1 MTWNSDTPWHDSAR
15 STIRYKSILLTG
27 GMALLGLAGIMV
39 ATNPTDTAYEQFATQ
54 ELSTYIEETICG
66 GTPLPFGLGSQC
78 TFLLRSNQPQIQR
91 VIANSTHQQN
101 FLLFSLYT
109 TTLSL
114 DDSLPSYHVETVGV
128 LQNFH
133 TFKIQEKSKG

>member
-1 MTWNSDTPWHDSAR
+1 MTWNSDTSWHHAPRSA
-15 STIRYKSILLTG
+15 INYKNVILTG

-39 ATNPTDTAYEQFATQ
+39 ATNPTDTQYERFATQ
-54 ELSTYIEETICG
+54 ELSTYLEENICG

-78 TFLLRSNQPQIQR
+78 AFLLRSNQPQIQR
-91 VIANSTHQQN
+91 VIAKSTYQQN
-101 FLLFSLYT
+101 FLFFSLYT

-114 DDSLPSYHVETVGV
+114 DEALPMYHIETVGV

>member
-1 MTWNSDTPWHDSAR
+1 MTWNTDSAWHNSRRR
-15 STIRYKSILLTG
+15 SMSLKNFMLASG
-27 GMALLGLAGIMV
+27 AVLLGVAGIMT
-39 ATNPTDTAYEQFATQ
+39 ATNPTDTDYERFATQ
-54 ELSTYIEETICG
+54 ELSTYIEDNVCG

-78 TFLLRSNQPQIQR
+78 SFLVQSNQVQIQHL
-91 VIANSTHQQN
+91 IANSTHQQN

-109 TTLSL
+109 TTVSL